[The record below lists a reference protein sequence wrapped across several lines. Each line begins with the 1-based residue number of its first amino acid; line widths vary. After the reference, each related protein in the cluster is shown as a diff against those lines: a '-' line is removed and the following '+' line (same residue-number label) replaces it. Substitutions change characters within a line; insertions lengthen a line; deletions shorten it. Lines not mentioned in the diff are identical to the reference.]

1 MIMRNTII
9 VLIGSGI
16 GGALRHS
23 CNGFVTSLT
32 GTSFPWGILAINVVG
47 STLMGM
53 VVGWWALHASASQEL
68 RLFLT
73 TGIIG
78 GFTTFSTFSL
88 DTVLLVERGSSWLAM
103 GYVAASVV
111 LSLFGLLAGMWL
123 MQLGI
128 SSLR

>member
-1 MIMRNTII
+1 MRNIII

-16 GGALRHS
+16 GGALRHL
-23 CNGFVTSLT
+23 CNVFVTSLT
-32 GTSFPWGILAINVVG
+32 GTSFPLGILAINVVG

-53 VVGWWALHASASQEL
+53 VVGWWALHGSVSQEL

-78 GFTTFSTFSL
+78 GFTTFSTFAL
-88 DTVLLVERGSSWLAM
+88 DTVLLVERGNAGLAL

-111 LSLFGLLAGMWL
+111 LSLLGLLAGMWL
-123 MQLGI
+123 TQLGI
-128 SSLR
+128 ATLR